1 MKNDAAYYES
11 AYNPRLVVPQYA
23 DHFERWRKKS
33 ATARAGLS
41 GYLDVPYGAHSMQKL
56 DIFRARGQSRAL
68 LANGQEELLDLY
80 EVTLL
85 WDGQWRTV
93 ETDTADT
100 DALVGMSLL
109 YRYSVYVEAV
119 EGGQVVI
126 AALPGVSPSPAYA

>member
-1 MKNDAAYYES
+1 MIPGVVNGDLEAII
-11 AYNPRLVVPQYA
+11 RLVVRDSGGQEQEIAAMIDTGFNGFLTLSPALIRQL
-23 DHFERWRKKS
+23 
-33 ATARAGLS
+33 GL
-41 GYLDVPYGAHSMQKL
+41 PH
-56 DIFRARGQSRAL
+56 IGQSRAL

-93 ETDTADT
+93 ETDAADM

-126 AALPGVSPSPAYA
+126 EALP

>member
-1 MKNDAAYYES
+1 MISGVVNSNLEATVRLLIRGPGGQEQEIDAVIDTGFNGFLTLSPA
-11 AYNPRLVVPQYA
+11 LVRQ
-23 DHFERWRKKS
+23 
-33 ATARAGLS
+33 LS
-41 GYLDVPYGAHSMQKL
+41 LTHL
-56 DIFRARGQSRAL
+56 GQSRAL

-93 ETDTADT
+93 EADAADT

-109 YRYSVYVEAV
+109 YRYSVYIEAV

-126 AALPGVSPSPAYA
+126 AAFP

>member
-1 MKNDAAYYES
+1 MIPGAVNDNLEATV
-11 AYNPRLVVPQYA
+11 RLLVRGQGGQEQEIEAVIDTGFNGFLTLSPALVGQL
-23 DHFERWRKKS
+23 
-33 ATARAGLS
+33 GL
-41 GYLDVPYGAHSMQKL
+41 PH
-56 DIFRARGQSRAL
+56 IGQSRAL

-93 ETDTADT
+93 EADAADT

-109 YRYSVYVEAV
+109 HRYSVYVEAV

-126 AALPGVSPSPAYA
+126 AALP

>member
-1 MKNDAAYYES
+1 MIPGVVNGNLEATI
-11 AYNPRLVVPQYA
+11 RLVVRGSGGQEQEIAAVIDTGFNGFLTLSPALVRQ
-23 DHFERWRKKS
+23 F
-33 ATARAGLS
+33 GL
-41 GYLDVPYGAHSMQKL
+41 PH
-56 DIFRARGQSRAL
+56 IGQSRAL

-93 ETDTADT
+93 ETDAADT

-109 YRYSVYVEAV
+109 YRYNVSVEAV

-126 AALPGVSPSPAYA
+126 AALP

>member
-1 MKNDAAYYES
+1 MISGVVNSDLEATVRLRIRGPGGQEQEIDAVIDTGFNGFLTLSPA
-11 AYNPRLVVPQYA
+11 LVRQ
-23 DHFERWRKKS
+23 
-33 ATARAGLS
+33 LS
-41 GYLDVPYGAHSMQKL
+41 LTHL
-56 DIFRARGQSRAL
+56 GQSRAL

-93 ETDTADT
+93 EADAADT

-109 YRYSVYVEAV
+109 YRYSVYIEAV

-126 AALPGVSPSPAYA
+126 AAFP

>member
-1 MKNDAAYYES
+1 MIPGVVNGNLEATV
-11 AYNPRLVVPQYA
+11 RLVVRGSGGQEQEIEAVIDTGFNGFLTLSPALVGQL
-23 DHFERWRKKS
+23 
-33 ATARAGLS
+33 GL
-41 GYLDVPYGAHSMQKL
+41 PH
-56 DIFRARGQSRAL
+56 IGQSRVL

-93 ETDTADT
+93 ETDAADM

-126 AALPGVSPSPAYA
+126 APLP